1 MKTLLTFLVF
11 IQTVAVF
18 GQQTQK
24 HNPSDFLPKDY
35 KIYEKIS
42 GDLNKDG
49 VEDCILVIKGTDTN
63 NIDTDEYRG
72 RLDRNRRG
80 IIILFKKKDNYELI
94 TKNYNC
100 FSSENEDGGMH
111 YPPELSIG
119 IASGN
124 IIVSYQ
130 HGRYGEWKYTFRLN
144 NHDFEL
150 IGYDHGEYSGAILNR
165 ETSINF
171 LTKKKKVVDNTNE
184 NLEQQAGEEILKTT
198 WMNIK
203 YDKPV
208 KLSTIKDFDNLNM
221 STY

>member
-24 HNPSDFLPKDY
+24 HNPSDFLPKGY
-35 KIYEKIS
+35 KVYEKII
-42 GDLNKDG
+42 GDLNRDG
-49 VEDCILVIKGTDTN
+49 IEDCILVIKGTDTN

-80 IIILFKKKDNYELI
+80 IIILFRKKDAYELI
-94 TKNYNC
+94 AKNYNC
-100 FSSENEDGGMH
+100 FSSENEDGGMY
-111 YPPELSIG
+111 YPPELSIE
-119 IASGN
+119 IAN
-124 IIVSYQ
+124 EKIIVNYH
-130 HGRYGEWKYTFRLN
+130 HGRYGYWKYTFRFSN
-144 NHDFEL
+144 QDFEL
-150 IGYDHGEYSGAILNR
+150 IGYDHSEYSGPILNR

-184 NLEQQAGEEILKTT
+184 KLEQEAGEEILKTT

-203 YDKPV
+203 YDKPI
-208 KLSTIKDFDNLNM
+208 KLSTIKDFDELSM